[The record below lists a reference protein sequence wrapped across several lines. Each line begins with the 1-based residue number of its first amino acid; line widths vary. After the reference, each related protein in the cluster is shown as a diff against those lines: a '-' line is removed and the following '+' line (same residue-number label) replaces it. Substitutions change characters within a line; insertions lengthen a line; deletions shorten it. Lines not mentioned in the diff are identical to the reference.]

1 MSIGGARVPQSVSAC
16 QIDVRFAR
24 VGHVMVRHIA
34 WFRDGHNTYD
44 NLRCVNL
51 DTSEEEESAAV
62 AAGS

>member
-1 MSIGGARVPQSVSAC
+1 
-16 QIDVRFAR
+16 
-24 VGHVMVRHIA
+24 MVRHIA

-44 NLRCVNL
+44 NLRYVNL